1 MQHGYIIL
9 MKLQER
15 NKKGRSIMKV
25 NVKLLEEEMD
35 KKHVS
40 VSELARMS
48 NVDKSTISRLLNE
61 QRACSIATA
70 QAVVQALDIPSKKA
84 GLIFLVQKLHKCNFK
99 ESYQRL
105 PQKGEHIM
113 ENKNFCESLDP
124 IERESFLEKLN
135 DCNDIEYLKQVIE
148 VCRSKVIYLAL
159 KKEGLI

>member
-84 GLIFLVQKLHKCNFK
+84 GLIFF
-99 ESYQRL
+99 ST
-105 PQKGEHIM
+105 
-113 ENKNFCESLDP
+113 
-124 IERESFLEKLN
+124 
-135 DCNDIEYLKQVIE
+135 E
-148 VCRSKVIYLAL
+148 VA
-159 KKEGLI
+159 

>member
-1 MQHGYIIL
+1 
-9 MKLQER
+9 
-15 NKKGRSIMKV
+15 MKV

-84 GLIFLVQKLHKCNFK
+84 GLIFLAPKLHKCN
-99 ESYQRL
+99 L
-105 PQKGEHIM
+105 
-113 ENKNFCESLDP
+113 
-124 IERESFLEKLN
+124 
-135 DCNDIEYLKQVIE
+135 
-148 VCRSKVIYLAL
+148 
-159 KKEGLI
+159 